1 MVLILPVC
9 LKFYSNGKVQP
20 SIVSGTEMEKN
31 TVQVV
36 YAEHLSYFTSGV
48 VASVCFKLCFLF

>member
-36 YAEHLSYFTSGV
+36 
-48 VASVCFKLCFLF
+48 